1 MGFYIP
7 CLLTGSPANS
17 TIAVRRLH
25 EGALYFQDAWKV
37 TRRFTLNL
45 GMRWEYFGPQHWPH
59 RNKIPG
65 SCIFVQLLQKVSS

>member
-25 EGALYFQDAWKV
+25 EGALYFQEARMQAARQDGKE
-37 TRRFTLNL
+37 R
-45 GMRWEYFGPQHWPH
+45 
-59 RNKIPG
+59 
-65 SCIFVQLLQKVSS
+65 